1 MPSGAAAM
9 NAPQPSQPT
18 PPLPTQPQTATG
30 TGSGVQ
36 AGSTASQSSLPSA
49 GTNSAGAPQAGSSQ
63 ANAARTGAPPAATPS
78 AATTPKAALNQAVRE
93 ALATQSGM
101 APLFANLA
109 ALSGSP
115 LAASM
120 PNAVLQVAAQLMGL
134 RLSADGSVSGESVKK
149 AIAQSGLF
157 LEKSLAN
164 AGAGAQQPS
173 SPGGDMKASLLML
186 RSLLQSWLGA
196 DGDEA
201 ALQALAANA
210 GLARPAAPKRGA
222 LPEGQRPASSTLDT
236 SGGADKAQAAG
247 RHLLDQTEAAL
258 SRLRL
263 SQFASRSD
271 GSDASVHRAS
281 AGNPQITLDI
291 PIALGKE
298 TAVAQFTV
306 ERDGKES
313 GRDGEISATWRVRF
327 AVDMEPLGPVRALIA
342 MRGEAVDVTLWAERP
357 ETAALF
363 TSNAGDLRDGLARA
377 DFSIDDVRCWAGKP
391 PEARKSGSLVDKRS

>member
-1 MPSGAAAM
+1 MGGNPQAGTGA
-9 NAPQPSQPT
+9 QS
-18 PPLPTQPQTATG
+18 PLPT
-30 TGSGVQ
+30 VQ
-36 AGSTASQSSLPSA
+36 SAPS
-49 GTNSAGAPQAGSSQ
+49 SAGAAQAGTGGAETSQ
-63 ANAARTGAPPAATPS
+63 ANAARAGTSPAAAPPAA
-78 AATTPKAALNQAVRE
+78 TPKAALNQAVRE

-149 AIAQSGLF
+149 AVTQSGLF
-157 LEKSLAN
+157 LEKSLA
-164 AGAGAQQPS
+164 GTTTGTQPATP
-173 SPGGDMKASLLML
+173 PGGDMKASLLML

-196 DGDEA
+196 DGDDT

-210 GLARPAAPKRGA
+210 ALSRPAAPKRGA
-222 LPEGQRPASSTLDT
+222 LPEGQRPASATLDA

-263 SQFASRSD
+263 SQFASRSES
-271 GSDASVHRAS
+271 SDAAVHRAS

-306 ERDGKES
+306 ERDGKEA
-313 GRDGEISATWRVRF
+313 GRDDEINAAWRVRF

-363 TSNAGDLRDGLARA
+363 TSNVTDLRDGLARA
-377 DFSIDDVRCWAGKP
+377 EFRIDDVRCWAGKP
-391 PEARKSGSLVDKRS
+391 PEARKSGALVDKRS